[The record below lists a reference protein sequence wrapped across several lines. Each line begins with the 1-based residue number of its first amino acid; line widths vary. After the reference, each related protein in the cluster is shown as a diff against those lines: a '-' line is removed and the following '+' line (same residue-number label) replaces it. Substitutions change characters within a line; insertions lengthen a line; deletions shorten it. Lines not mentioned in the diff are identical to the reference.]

1 MKIALDAMGGDFA
14 PDAVIEGVALAL
26 KEISDST
33 IIVLTGKTELIKEKL
48 NQFNIPQSAVEI
60 VEAPE
65 VIEMGEHPTKALTQK
80 PNSSIAVGFGLLKM
94 GKVQAFCSAG
104 NTGAMMVGALFSVK
118 AIEGIQR
125 PALISFVPKED
136 GDFGVLID
144 VGANSDC
151 KPEQLVQFGQMGSIY
166 AKYIYNIDKPK
177 VGLMNLGEEEQ
188 KGTVLTQAAHQL
200 LKAAKDINFIGNI
213 EGRDL
218 YNRKADVIV
227 CDGFTGNI
235 ILKMAENM
243 HDLLAKRNI
252 SDPFFEKFNYENI
265 GGSPILGVNANVII
279 GHGVSSGLAIKNMIH
294 QAVKM
299 NESDMSN
306 KIKTALTKQT
316 NS

>member
-26 KEISDST
+26 KEISNST
-33 IIVLTGKTELIKEKL
+33 IIVLTGKTELIKQKL
-48 NQFNIPQSAVEI
+48 NQFDIPLSAVEI

-166 AKYIYNIDKPK
+166 AQYIYNINKPK
-177 VGLMNLGEEEQ
+177 VGLMNLGEEEK

-200 LKAAKDINFIGNI
+200 LKAATDINFIGNI

-265 GGSPILGVNANVII
+265 GGSPILGVNGNVII

>member
-14 PDAVIEGVALAL
+14 PDAVIEGVGLAL
-26 KEISDST
+26 KEFSSDIT
-33 IIVLTGKTELIKEKL
+33 IVLTGKSELIKEKL
-48 NQFNIPQSAVEI
+48 NQFNISSTSVEI
-60 VEAPE
+60 VDAPE
-65 VIEMGEHPTKALTQK
+65 VIEMGEHPTKALSQK
-80 PNSSIAVGFGLLKM
+80 PNSSISIGFGLLKM

-118 AIEGIQR
+118 AIEGILR
-125 PALISFVPKED
+125 PALVSFVPKED
-136 GDFGVLID
+136 GNFGVLID
-144 VGANSDC
+144 VGANADC

-166 AKYIYNIDKPK
+166 AKYIYEIENPA

-188 KGTVLTQAAHQL
+188 KGTVLTQAAYQL
-200 LKAAKDINFIGNI
+200 LKNTPNINFVGNI

-227 CDGFTGNI
+227 CDGFTGNV

-243 HDLLAKRNI
+243 YDILAKRNI
-252 SDPFFEKFNYENI
+252 VDPFFEKFNYEKT
-265 GGSPILGVNANVII
+265 GGSPILGVNGNVII

-294 QAVKM
+294 QCVKM
-299 NESDMSN
+299 IESDISN
-306 KIKTALTKQT
+306 KIKTALNQQT

>member
-14 PDAVIEGVALAL
+14 PDAVIEGVGLAL
-26 KEISDST
+26 KELTSD
-33 IIVLTGKTELIKEKL
+33 IHIVLTGKTELIKEKL
-48 NQFNIPQSAVEI
+48 NQFNISSPSLEI

-80 PNSSIAVGFGLLKM
+80 PNSSINVGFGLLKM

-118 AIEGIQR
+118 AIEGILR

-136 GDFGVLID
+136 GNFGVLID
-144 VGANSDC
+144 VGANADC
-151 KPEQLVQFGQMGSIY
+151 KPEQLLQFAQMGSIY
-166 AKYIYNIDKPK
+166 AKYIYNIDNPA

-188 KGTVLTQAAHQL
+188 KGTVLTQAAYQL
-200 LKAAKDINFIGNI
+200 LKTATDINFIGNI

-218 YNRKADVIV
+218 YNKKADVIV
-227 CDGFTGNI
+227 CDGFTGNV

-243 HDLLAKRNI
+243 HDLMAKRNI
-252 SDPFFEKFNYENI
+252 VDPFFEKFNYEKT
-265 GGSPILGVNANVII
+265 GGSPILGVNGNVII
-279 GHGVSSGLAIKNMIH
+279 GHGVSTGLAIKNMIH
-294 QAVKM
+294 QCVKM
-299 NESDMSN
+299 IESDIST
-306 KIKTALTKQT
+306 KIKSALNQQT

>member
-48 NQFNIPQSAVEI
+48 NQFNVPQSAVEI

-200 LKAAKDINFIGNI
+200 LKAAKDIDFIGNI